1 MPKSWNN
8 NKLEQLSIH
17 SFMVSNNITETNIPK
32 DTIEFLNI
40 RDFKIKT
47 IDDNLAYVKGDL
59 NLIATIDTIDQG
71 SYNLNGKLI
80 SNLKEK
86 ELANIRNLEIGFIY
100 QNFALIDELS
110 GLDNIIVPLKVRKLK
125 KSHCKQIALDALK
138 QVGLEGLEKKRVYE
152 LSGGQRQRVA
162 IARTIAQNTN
172 IILADEPTG
181 NLDKN
186 TGKEIMNILLELNKK
201 GKTII
206 LVTHDLELAK
216 ITHNQITIAD
226 REISKLNKS
235 DLLS

>member
-1 MPKSWNN
+1 MIIE
-8 NKLEQLSIH
+8 L
-17 SFMVSNNITETNIPK
+17 NNISKSYKTKYTNVEVLN
-32 DTIEFLNI
+32 DTSLSVKEGDFLAI
-40 RDFKIKT
+40 VGSSGCGKST
-47 IDDNLAYVKGDL
+47 LL

-80 SNLKEK
+80 SNLKER

-110 GLDNIIVPLKVRKLK
+110 VLDNIIVPLKVRKLK
-125 KSHCKQIALDALK
+125 KSYCKQIALDALK
-138 QVGLEGLEKKRVYE
+138 QVGLEGLGKKRVYE

-181 NLDKN
+181 SLDKN

-206 LVTHDLELAK
+206 LVTHDLELAN
-216 ITHNQITIAD
+216 IAHNQITIAD
-226 REISKLNKS
+226 GKIYKLNKS
-235 DLLS
+235 DF

>member
-1 MPKSWNN
+1 MIIELNNISKSYKSKYTNIQVLN
-8 NKLEQLSIH
+8 DTSLSIK
-17 SFMVSNNITETNIPK
+17 EG
-32 DTIEFLNI
+32 DFLAI
-40 RDFKIKT
+40 VGSSGCGKST
-47 IDDNLAYVKGDL
+47 LL

-110 GLDNIIVPLKVRKLK
+110 VLDNIIVPLKVRKLK

-226 REISKLNKS
+226 RKISKLNKS